1 MDILIS
7 ESWLRDFLKTKAD
20 SNKIAELLTLSG
32 SSVEKTDSIN
42 NDKVF
47 HIEVTTNRVDSACIY
62 GIAREANAVLKRH
75 GISSLLERDK
85 TKTSLKTSS
94 KVDYLD
100 VLVDQKF
107 CPRFSAVL
115 IENISLK
122 ESPDWMQ
129 KRLTAT
135 GIRPINNLVDITNYL
150 MQETGQP
157 THVFDYDKILGHKMI
172 LRESLKG
179 ERVTT
184 LDDKTHKLQG
194 GDIVIE
200 DGEGRLIDLCGI
212 MGGALSAVDEGTK
225 NILLFVQKYNPVNI
239 RRTSM
244 SLSQRS
250 QAAVLF
256 EKDIDAE
263 NVLTVL
269 NKGVGMYTTLAN
281 GKAKNVVLDIYKE
294 KYKPKQIKVDLA
306 FINKMAGVS
315 FRKETISQILQSLEF
330 SPKWQG
336 NTLSVLVPSFRAK
349 DISIKEDIVEEL
361 VRIWGYNFIP
371 DTPLEGKLPDKLLNP
386 PFDFEIKV
394 KNILKEMSGVEVYT
408 SSLVSKD
415 EIEGSALRIANPLG
429 KEGEYLRISLK
440 PSLIRSALKNKDLV
454 DSFFLFEM
462 ANVYLPQNHNLPEER
477 MMLSGIFTAYQYS
490 KAKGSVEYLLKA
502 LHIDYSFAEMD
513 QKGYLPGSCLLI
525 KAGKQIIGEVGLVDN
540 ETVYF
545 EFEVR
550 LLSEHS
556 SSYGPYQEIPK
567 YPGQTED
574 ITLVFPDK
582 TKIGQVVDLIYK
594 ESSLIKEVEF
604 LGNYKDSSSFR
615 IKYQDNQKTLTN
627 DEVANLRTKLL
638 KEIKIKFGGVE
649 KS

>member
-20 SNKIAELLTLSG
+20 GKKIAELLTLSG

-42 NDKVF
+42 DDKVF

-75 GISSLLERDK
+75 GTSSLLEKYK
-85 TKTSLKTSS
+85 TKTSLKTSL
-94 KVDYLD
+94 KVNYLD
-100 VLVDQKF
+100 VSVDQKF

-115 IENISLK
+115 IENVSLK

-157 THVFDYDKILGHKMI
+157 THVFDYDKILGHRMI

-179 ERVTT
+179 EKVTT

-200 DGEGRLIDLCGI
+200 DGKGRLIDLCGI
-212 MGGALSAVDEGTK
+212 MGGALSAVDTKTK

-269 NKGVGMYTTLAN
+269 KKGVEMYTTLAN
-281 GKAKNVVLDIYKE
+281 GKAKNVVLDIYKD

-306 FINKMAGVS
+306 FINKMAGVV
-315 FRKETISQILQSLEF
+315 FKKEVVSQILQSLEF

-349 DISIKEDIVEEL
+349 DINIKEDIVEEV
-361 VRIWGYNFIP
+361 VRVWGYNFIP

-394 KNILKEMSGVEVYT
+394 KNILKDMEGVEIYT

-415 EIEGSALRIANPLG
+415 EIEGSALKIANPLG
-429 KEGEYLRISLK
+429 KEGEYLRTSLK

-477 MMLSGIFTAYQYS
+477 TMLSGIFTAYQYA

-502 LHIDYSFAEMD
+502 LHVDYSFSEMD
-513 QKGYLPGSCLLI
+513 KKGYLPGSCLLI
-525 KAGKQIIGEVGLVDN
+525 KAGKQTLGEMGLINNDVI
-540 ETVYF
+540 YF
-545 EFEVR
+545 ELDVNV
-550 LLSEHS
+550 LSQNS
-556 SSYGPYQEIPK
+556 SPYIPYQEIPK
-567 YPGQTED
+567 YPGQIED
-574 ITLVFPDK
+574 ITLVFPDR
-582 TKIGQVVDLIYK
+582 TKIGQVVDFIYK
-594 ESSLIKEVEF
+594 ESVLIREVEF
-604 LGNYKDSSSFR
+604 LGSYKDSFSFR

-627 DEVANLRTKLL
+627 DEVASLRTKLL
-638 KEIKIKFGGVE
+638 KEIKMKFGGVE